1 MTSPIRT
8 PRLTLV
14 PSTPALLHLEMD
26 DLTGFAAALEAV
38 VPQDWP
44 PGEYD
49 RDAMEFFLQKMAEG
63 GDAATGWYG
72 WYAVLRGTES
82 ERANLVGGGGYLG
95 PPDENGCVEIG
106 YSVSE
111 QWRGQGIAAE
121 MVTALVKNAFARG
134 AAKIIAHTRPDNP
147 GSIAV
152 LKNCGFRPA
161 VSADPAVLE
170 FEYVGLP

>member
-1 MTSPIRT
+1 MTPRQAPPPPIRT

-26 DLTGFAAALEAV
+26 DSAGFATTLQAV
-38 VPQDWP
+38 VHKDWP

-95 PPDENGCVEIG
+95 PPDGNGCVEIG

-111 QWRGQGIAAE
+111 QWRGAGNAARS
-121 MVTALVKNAFARG
+121 VAR
-134 AAKIIAHTRPDNP
+134 
-147 GSIAV
+147 
-152 LKNCGFRPA
+152 
-161 VSADPAVLE
+161 
-170 FEYVGLP
+170 